1 MVPENIHTTKVSTP
15 GHKDEVNIISFSVSV
30 FHLSARFHKIISSTL
45 LITTLSPTPLLV
57 KTSLKWP
64 RRKMY
69 YVVN

>member
-30 FHLSARFHKIISSTL
+30 FHLSLFHKIISSTL
-45 LITTLSPTPLLV
+45 LITTLCPTPLLV